1 MSSAR
6 KNIHGKRG
14 VKFKAGFTAAK
25 KKNMMRNVATELIK
39 YEKVVVTAKVAAD
52 LQPLADRLIT
62 LAKAGDLHSRR
73 QAARVIRDVYVD
85 EKQDKTVLQKLFADI
100 APRYVDRKGGYTRA
114 LKIDNRRGD
123 NAPMRVVELM

>member
-25 KKNMMRNVATELIK
+25 KKNMMRNLATELIK
-39 YEKVVVTAKVAAD
+39 YERVTVTEKVAGD
-52 LQPLADRLIT
+52 LKPLADHLIT

-73 QAARVIRDVYVD
+73 QAAAIVRDIYVD
-85 EKQDKTVLQKLFADI
+85 DKQTQTVLQKLFSELG
-100 APRYVDRKGGYTRA
+100 PRYKDRKGGYTRA
-114 LKIDNRRGD
+114 LKVDQRKGD
-123 NAPMRVVELM
+123 NSPVCIVELV

>member
-100 APRYVDRKGGYTRA
+100 APRYVDRQGGYTRA